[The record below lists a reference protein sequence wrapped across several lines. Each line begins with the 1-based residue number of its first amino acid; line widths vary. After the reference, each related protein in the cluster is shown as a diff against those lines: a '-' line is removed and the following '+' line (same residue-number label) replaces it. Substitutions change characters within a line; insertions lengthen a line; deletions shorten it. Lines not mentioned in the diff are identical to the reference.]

1 MRIKNM
7 SIEVNL
13 EKRQLLKSSN
23 DSYCYLYFVFVNQA
37 WENYVHLKINGWWF
51 ILWLEITLFK
61 HQILQTHDY
70 LFQAEKVCCSP
81 PPLPVFLGK
90 KLLQNK
96 WNNWIFVLF
105 SFPAFWLYKN
115 KQKQSFGM
123 FCKRGVLKTFAKF
136 TGKHLR
142 WSLFFHKVADLSP
155 ATLLIERLWD
165 RCFPANFANFLK
177 TSTFIQHFWW
187 LLPLRDVLDI

>member
-1 MRIKNM
+1 MVIYLMTGNNTSETSDFADTRL
-7 SIEVNL
+7 SFSSREGV
-13 EKRQLLKSSN
+13 LLS
-23 DSYCYLYFVFVNQA
+23 
-37 WENYVHLKINGWWF
+37 
-51 ILWLEITLFK
+51 
-61 HQILQTHDY
+61 
-70 LFQAEKVCCSP
+70 

-123 FCKRGVLKTFAKF
+123 FCKKGVLKTFAKF